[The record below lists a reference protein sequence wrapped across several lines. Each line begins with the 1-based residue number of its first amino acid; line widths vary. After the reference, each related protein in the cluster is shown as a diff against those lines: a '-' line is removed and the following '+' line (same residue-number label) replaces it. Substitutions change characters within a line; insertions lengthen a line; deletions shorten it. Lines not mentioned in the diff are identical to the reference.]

1 MSERQRRL
9 REQRDTLQQKW
20 DIRREKVTRIRKAL
34 VIETSV
40 TEILKLEHFLEDEEA
55 APEPTA
61 PQKEGRKRNL
71 LVESPS
77 FRWVDG
83 LVQ

>member
-55 APEPTA
+55 A
-61 PQKEGRKRNL
+61 
-71 LVESPS
+71 S
-77 FRWVDG
+77 
-83 LVQ
+83 